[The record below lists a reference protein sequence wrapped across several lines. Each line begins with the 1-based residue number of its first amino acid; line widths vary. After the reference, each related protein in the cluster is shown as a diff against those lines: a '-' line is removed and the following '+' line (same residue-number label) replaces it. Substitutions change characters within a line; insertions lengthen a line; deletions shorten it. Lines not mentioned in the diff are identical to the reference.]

1 MKSTA
6 LKIVT
11 GLSFLG
17 MFVAAYLVYQ
27 HFKIPGSSFC
37 NVSDYVSCDVVNKSR
52 YSEIFGI
59 PVSILGFLAYVLI
72 FFTSFGLV
80 KGWKFEKISSI
91 FSAKNVFHFLTLF
104 SILSLAFSLYLTYV
118 EFFVLYA
125 LCIFCLTQQT
135 IILIISIILI
145 TVWSKN
151 RKSSH
156 LLA

>member
-11 GLSFLG
+11 ALSFLG
-17 MFVAAYLVYQ
+17 MFVAAYLIYQ

-59 PVSILGFLAYVLI
+59 PVSILGFLAYALM
-72 FFTSFGLV
+72 FLMGLGLL
-80 KGWKFEKISSI
+80 KGWNFEKISRMFSVKNI
-91 FSAKNVFHFLTLF
+91 FNFLVFF
-104 SILSLAFSLYLTYV
+104 SILSLLFTLYLTYV

-125 LCIFCLTQQT
+125 ICIFCLTQQG
-135 IILIISIILI
+135 IILLISIILFI
-145 TVWSKN
+145 LWLKS
-151 RKSSH
+151 RKS
-156 LLA
+156 

>member
-11 GLSFLG
+11 ALSFLG
-17 MFVAAYLVYQ
+17 MFVAAYLIYQ

-59 PVSILGFLAYVLI
+59 PVSILGFLAYVFI

-80 KGWKFEKISSI
+80 KGWF
-91 FSAKNVFHFLTLF
+91 KNILGWLALF
-104 SILSLAFSLYLTYV
+104 SILSLTFSLYLTYV

-135 IILIISIILI
+135 IILFISIILFYL
-145 TVWSKN
+145 WLKN
-151 RKSSH
+151 RRSSR